1 MATSLPASA
10 DFTPSEDT
18 DTDSPM
24 EDINSQAPT
33 RPIIISPSLDPE
45 EARLEAK
52 ELPKYLLAKSYFDCK
67 EFERCAAVFLPT
79 ALPRGPLSE
88 EPPESPDT
96 TSPKPA
102 KGKGK
107 DNESTKASVLPPA
120 NSLPKLSQ
128 RSLFLVLYAKYMA
141 GEKRKDEESEM
152 ILGPSDGGSAVNREL
167 VGLSRN
173 LEGWF
178 ADREAK
184 GLSGSNQGWLE
195 YLYGIVLAKGK
206 VEDAA
211 KKWLLTSVRLYPWN
225 WGAWLELSELLNG
238 TEEVSRLTYGL
249 VVVTLKILQ
258 LQRLVPQLPQN
269 IMTMFFHLHASQ
281 TLYQSTEVIH
291 QELTDLEAIFPKSHF
306 LKTQRALL
314 LYHSKGS
321 CDTYQVE
328 SCTAN
333 ARLRP
338 TRSRVGILIITP

>member
-1 MATSLPASA
+1 MAISLPASA

-18 DTDSPM
+18 DPDSPM
-24 EDINSQAPT
+24 EDINSQPPT
-33 RPIIISPSLDPE
+33 RPVIISPSLDPE

-52 ELPKYLLAKSYFDCK
+52 ELPKYFLAKSYFDCR

-79 ALPRGPLSE
+79 TLPRGPLSE
-88 EPPESPDT
+88 ESPESQET
-96 TSPKPA
+96 TSPKMA

-107 DNESTKASVLPPA
+107 DGDSANISILPPT

-152 ILGPSDGGSAVNREL
+152 ILGPSDGASTVNREL

-184 GLSGSNQGWLE
+184 GLRGTNQGWLE

-211 KKWLLTSVRLYPWN
+211 KKWLLASVRLYPWN
-225 WGAWLELSELLNG
+225 WGAWLELSELLDS
-238 TEEVSRLTYGL
+238 TEEVSGFTYGL
-249 VVVTLKILQ
+249 VVVVLK
-258 LQRLVPQLPQN
+258 
-269 IMTMFFHLHASQ
+269 
-281 TLYQSTEVIH
+281 LYS
-291 QELTDLEAIFPKSHF
+291 
-306 LKTQRALL
+306 
-314 LYHSKGS
+314 SKNWYLS
-321 CDTYQVE
+321 CPRT
-328 SCTAN
+328 S
-333 ARLRP
+333 
-338 TRSRVGILIITP
+338 